1 MPFQASPMFP
11 GDLYD
16 TTLRVAADAAAVNAT
31 LTQAQA
37 QASDQA
43 SDSWQQFLE
52 LGWQAVLVPEA
63 SGGAGSTF
71 ADVASIAE
79 AAGRYGLTTPL
90 VARCA
95 VVPAVLS
102 AISGRDDVAQ
112 MLGLLAAGEVSIAP
126 VFAHGGSCSLTAMVD
141 AEGVQLQGSLRGID
155 LSEPA
160 SHLLFLA
167 RSAAGEALLLLA
179 SRDQLGGSL
188 QSWAGHDGRLTADL
202 ALKATRL
209 PASAVLQRGRAAVAA
224 AERAN
229 TVGALVCCAQI
240 VGAIGAMVEQTIE
253 YLNTR
258 QQFGVQLSTFQALR
272 HRTVEMYVAYESV
285 RGMVRERVVA
295 FDLGD
300 GDAHAV
306 ALLKHYLSIAARQV
320 GESAIQLHG
329 GIGMSRELP
338 AARLAMHAIGCSLQ
352 WGDRYEQLD
361 SLAAGMAA
369 EIAAEVAAESAPTA
383 ARA

>member
-1 MPFQASPMFP
+1 MNTIHVDVVSAEESIFSGEARFVALP
-11 GDLYD
+11 GE
-16 TTLRVAADAAAVNAT
+16 AG
-31 LTQAQA
+31 
-37 QASDQA
+37 
-43 SDSWQQFLE
+43 E
-52 LGWQAVLVPEA
+52 LGIYP
-63 SGGAGSTF
+63 
-71 ADVASIAE
+71 
-79 AAGRYGLTTPL
+79 RHTPL
-90 VARCA
+90 ITRIKPGSVRIEMPDGSEEFVFVAGGILEVQPNC
-95 VVPAVLS
+95 VTVLS
-102 AISGRDDVAQ
+102 DTAIRGKDLDDEKAQ
-112 MLGLLAAGEVSIAP
+112 
-126 VFAHGGSCSLTAMVD
+126 
-141 AEGVQLQGSLRGID
+141 
-155 LSEPA
+155 
-160 SHLLFLA
+160 
-167 RSAAGEALLLLA
+167 
-179 SRDQLGGSL
+179 
-188 QSWAGHDGRLTADL
+188 
-202 ALKATRL
+202 KAK
-209 PASAVLQRGRAAVAA
+209 AA

-300 GDAHAV
+300 SDAHAV

-361 SLAAGMAA
+361 SLAADMAA
-369 EIAAEVAAESAPTA
+369 ETAAEVAAESAPTA